1 MMPWKLLAFIA
12 VMAIVLVFIG
22 FNLDNRC
29 DISLVFVT
37 FPAVPV
43 VITILVTYIL
53 GLLSALVLS
62 IGRRPSSSRRR
73 AAPRPAAPAVS
84 DRPERLDAEAPFK
97 PTAAPEAGDAP
108 AGEPGPRRAAKGK
121 KRG

>member
-62 IGRRPSSSRRR
+62 IGRRPSPSRRR
-73 AAPRPAAPAVS
+73 ATPRPDAQAVS
-84 DRPERLDAEAPFK
+84 DRPARLDAEAPFK
-97 PTAAPEAGDAP
+97 PSDAPGAADAP

>member
-1 MMPWKLLAFIA
+1 MPWKLLAFIA

-29 DISLVFVT
+29 DISLVVVT
-37 FPAVPV
+37 FTSVPV

-62 IGRRPSSSRRR
+62 IGRRPSSSRRGIPLR
-73 AAPRPAAPAVS
+73 QVAPSVS
-84 DRPERLDAEAPFK
+84 EQPGADGEAPFK
-97 PTAAPEAGDAP
+97 PSASSSSDTQP
-108 AGEPGPRRAAKGK
+108 AGSGSKRPSKGK

>member
-1 MMPWKLLAFIA
+1 M
-12 VMAIVLVFIG
+12 FIG

-53 GLLSALVLS
+53 GLLSALVL
-62 IGRRPSSSRRR
+62 
-73 AAPRPAAPAVS
+73 V
-84 DRPERLDAEAPFK
+84 
-97 PTAAPEAGDAP
+97 
-108 AGEPGPRRAAKGK
+108 
-121 KRG
+121 

>member
-1 MMPWKLLAFIA
+1 MPWKLLAFIA

-37 FPAVPV
+37 FSSVPV

-53 GLLSALVLS
+53 GLLSALILS
-62 IGRRPSSSRRR
+62 IGRRPSSPRRSGT
-73 AAPRPAAPAVS
+73 ARP
-84 DRPERLDAEAPFK
+84 LGTTGEAPFK
-97 PTAAPEAGDAP
+97 PVGAPSAAADDAP
-108 AGEPGPRRAAKGK
+108 PADAGTKRPSRGK